1 MSINYTAKTIIT
13 AGKGGTGKTVFL
25 YHLLRRHAL
34 AKLAGRILVVDAD
47 PHQSL
52 SGLLLGAHPPETLGG
67 LKRQNEQA
75 LKRGVGL
82 SQEMSRLQFA
92 AWLTRQALVQLNER
106 ADLLVMGRSE
116 TQGCQ
121 CSVNS
126 LLGQAFD
133 ALSRQY
139 DWLIVDNEA
148 GIEHIGRHNWPVDVL
163 LLFTGAQP
171 AELDVARMIL
181 HHASDTGREIR
192 QAWTILSRAYRAT
205 DDLPAPLLGILPFA
219 PQMLTGEPPDA
230 SWFAALDAIWQM
242 LEVNLCACN
251 GVTSAG
257 S

>member
-1 MSINYTAKTIIT
+1 MKTIIT

-25 YHLLRRHAL
+25 YHLLQRHAL

-52 SGLLLGAHPPETLGG
+52 TNLLGVRPTETLGG
-67 LKRQNEQA
+67 LKKQNEQA

-92 AWLTRQALVQLNER
+92 DWLTRQALVRLNER
-106 ADLLVMGRSE
+106 ADLLVMGRSSE
-116 TQGCQ
+116 QGCQ

-133 ALSRQY
+133 ALAGQY

-148 GIEHIGRHNWPVDVL
+148 GIEHIGRHNWTVDVL

-171 AELDVARMIL
+171 TELDVARMIL
-181 HHASDTGREIR
+181 RHASDTGREIR
-192 QAWTILSRAYRAT
+192 QAWMILSRAHRAT

-219 PQMLTGEPPDA
+219 PQMLNGEPPDT

-242 LEVNLCACN
+242 LEVNLCVCN
-251 GVTSAG
+251 GVTSAE